1 VYHNANGLPQESW
14 PVLRSGKHSDEENV
28 IHEYSLPESSSH
40 GSSYSTSNLNDYNQL
55 RIAATEESDIVFYEP
70 I

>member
-1 VYHNANGLPQESW
+1 
-14 PVLRSGKHSDEENV
+14 LRSGKHSDEENV